1 MAEMAERYQ
10 VLPRAGGLMDQ
21 DPLELTQLRI
31 AAGVFDEKRE
41 QERQREEAKARKG

>member
-1 MAEMAERYQ
+1 MAERYN

-21 DPLELTQLRI
+21 DPLELSKLRI

-41 QERQREEAKARKG
+41 QDRKREESKAKG